1 MTNALEFDAATLSTR
16 PRIAAHALWDNIT
29 RPLITDPEEVPW
41 HGEAVSANWLT
52 AIVADKV
59 VDARVLDVHLVRG
72 DDGSSARRI
81 LNLTWNDTGLAAG
94 LPTRLFTKSTPT
106 LPMRLSAGKSAPS
119 EGRFLTDLRPD
130 VPIEAPYCLCTM
142 RDARSGR
149 SFHLMEDLTTTRGA
163 AFCSADSVIN
173 RDQVEQIVDS
183 LATLHGTFLDP
194 ASDADF
200 GWLRTY
206 EDFFHAAARNG
217 IEEGHDRAMELAA
230 DVIPSG
236 VIARKDRIWS
246 SAEASLAMHESQRRT
261 VIHSDVHLGNWYITE
276 QGRMGLSDW
285 ARVCRGHWARDLA
298 YALMTT
304 ITVDNR
310 RAWERQLIERY
321 CANLSE
327 RVGDTIAFASTWDA
341 YRRQAPVALL
351 MWTPTLC
358 PPPTLPDMQPEA
370 TSRLMIERITTAMDD
385 LDVLAEN

>member
-1 MTNALEFDAATLSTR
+1 MTVTLEIDAAILPTR
-16 PRIAAHALWDNIT
+16 PRMSAHAIWDNIA
-29 RPLITDPEEVPW
+29 RPVTTDPAEVPW
-41 HGEAVSANWLT
+41 HGEAVGADWLT
-52 AIVADKV
+52 AIVADKSAE
-59 VDARVLDVHLVRG
+59 ARVLEVRVVRG

-81 LNLTWNDTGLAAG
+81 LDLTWNEVGLALG

-106 LPMRLSAGKSAPS
+106 LPMRISAGKAAPS
-119 EGRFLTDLRPD
+119 EGRFLTELRPALA
-130 VPIEAPYCLCTM
+130 IEAPYCLCTL
-142 RDARSGR
+142 RDPRSGR

-163 AFCSADSVIN
+163 TFCSADSDID
-173 RDQVEQIVDS
+173 RGQAEQIIDS
-183 LATLHGTFLDP
+183 LATLHGTFLAPSRDV
-194 ASDADF
+194 DF

-217 IEEGHDRAMELAA
+217 IQQGHDRAMELAA
-230 DVIPSG
+230 DVIPSS
-236 VIARKDRIWS
+236 VTAHKDRIWPA
-246 SAEASLAMHESQRRT
+246 AEASLAMHESQPRT
-261 VIHSDVHLGNWYITE
+261 VIHSDVHLGNWYITD

-304 ITVDNR
+304 VTIEDR
-310 RAWERQLIERY
+310 RTWERELIERY
-321 CANLSE
+321 CAQLSE
-327 RVGDTIAFASTWDA
+327 HVAETITFATAWEG
-341 YRRQAPVALL
+341 YRRQAAVALL